1 MVFLGQSGILL
12 VLYISLTHSTRCV
25 LLLLLLTLPPV
36 REVCPNHEL
45 VMFQPWTENSLYVGS
60 FDILTLFIV
69 SPSPPDSTIFW
80 IFVFLP
86 QAYSCLPPSVTIQ
99 RRSTLYLSPASPP
112 RTRPGAESP
121 STWVLPPPASLHRS
135 SLFLTP
141 FLSSTFYPGPFRTL
155 DSRATCLLMLCVS
168 LVRSPPLFRLRPAPI
183 SLSDPRGFSFQ
194 GSLHPSAFLH
204 RHHAPPPPPFQPQP
218 AAHSPEGTKGVVTC
232 YLSPCPL

>member
-1 MVFLGQSGILL
+1 MTNQCLFCVILVLLRSVYYLNPNHFSFTLSTSTTELYPIKCDKLFKIPIYFIKTSTKVVQIYGTGPLLVFLGQSGILL

-112 RTRPGAESP
+112 ELARARRVHPPGCCPHPLASIARPCS
-121 STWVLPPPASLHRS
+121 
-135 SLFLTP
+135 
-141 FLSSTFYPGPFRTL
+141 
-155 DSRATCLLMLCVS
+155 
-168 LVRSPPLFRLRPAPI
+168 
-183 SLSDPRGFSFQ
+183 
-194 GSLHPSAFLH
+194 
-204 RHHAPPPPPFQPQP
+204 
-218 AAHSPEGTKGVVTC
+218 
-232 YLSPCPL
+232 